1 MKLFLFFL
9 IAINIQAVSIL
20 DKVKNLDY
28 KISNISKS
36 IDKSKKDII
45 ELEKKL
51 ENSKLRIRNLKNS
64 NKKLEIIIKKRVK
77 YLFKILNGNNFLQL
91 IDSKDALSV
100 ERKEKFFKIVINNDI
115 NLIRNYLIK
124 LKEINKIID
133 LYENQIKELKERQLK
148 LEIQKKDFIKERNE
162 KRRYIIKVKKSR
174 TLNKKLKNE
183 KKVVS
188 NKINKKL
195 VTRNS
200 YSGFLR
206 MKGKLDFPV
215 NSKVYKWYYVRY
227 IKSKKYYDMHK
238 GLTFKVPIGTR
249 VHNVYKG
256 NIVFANYIKGYGK
269 TVIVSHGGGFY
280 SIYMHLSK
288 ILKKSGEKVE
298 DREVIALSGDTG
310 STEYPKLYFEIRKK
324 KNPINLNKWFNV
336 KK

>member
-51 ENSKLRIRNLKNS
+51 ENSKLRIKNLKNS